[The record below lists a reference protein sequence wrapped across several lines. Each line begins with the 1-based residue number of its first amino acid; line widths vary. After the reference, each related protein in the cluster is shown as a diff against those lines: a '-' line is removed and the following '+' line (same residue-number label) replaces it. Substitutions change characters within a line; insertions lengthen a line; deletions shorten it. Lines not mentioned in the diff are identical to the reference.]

1 MLNFSQFGCG
11 KIAYKLLTEDNVES
25 ALEIQ
30 QKSMCDE
37 NVAIGVGLFEE
48 EGAPESMK
56 FVFREVIKDNC
67 TVVAVDT
74 ETDEVVAVSFNKLHV
89 QSKDNEIDFL
99 EKVIQNHVKK
109 HSALALIQF
118 LDDAE
123 SKINIFEKYDV
134 SAAMEIFYIGTDP
147 NYRGRRIGQEILGAS
162 LALANDLKNP
172 KNESKVKP
180 EAVFGVFTS
189 NYSQRLAECYNFDWL
204 WTASYSDYEYFGKKM
219 SARINN
225 EHKTAKFGARRL

>member
-89 QSKDNEIDFL
+89 
-99 EKVIQNHVKK
+99 
-109 HSALALIQF
+109 
-118 LDDAE
+118 
-123 SKINIFEKYDV
+123 
-134 SAAMEIFYIGTDP
+134 
-147 NYRGRRIGQEILGAS
+147 S
-162 LALANDLKNP
+162 LLFKLLNN
-172 KNESKVKP
+172 
-180 EAVFGVFTS
+180 
-189 NYSQRLAECYNFDWL
+189 
-204 WTASYSDYEYFGKKM
+204 SY
-219 SARINN
+219 
-225 EHKTAKFGARRL
+225 L